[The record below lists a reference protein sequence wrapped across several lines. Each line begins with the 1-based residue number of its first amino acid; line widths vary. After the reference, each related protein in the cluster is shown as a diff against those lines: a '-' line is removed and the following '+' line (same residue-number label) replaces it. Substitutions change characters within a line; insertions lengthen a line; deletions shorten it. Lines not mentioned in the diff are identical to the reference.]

1 MEEMSE
7 NQLEWNFQEQSK
19 NFCQYILT
27 HANTKTLRE
36 EIIVTGIGESSLL

>member
-27 HANTKTLRE
+27 HAKTKTLRE